1 MYIGVDGCKAGW
13 FIVSLDDKDEFKI
26 DIFSDIHALWD
37 IYSGSSSILI
47 DIPIGLPGGNI
58 TNRKCDLEARK
69 ILGLKKGSS
78 VFPAPCRPAV
88 YAKDYRKANNL
99 NRKIIGKGLSYQVW
113 NIIPKICETDK
124 LITGNSNA
132 RKVIRESHPE
142 ICFWSMAGKVM
153 TYSKKTTG
161 GIRERL
167 KILKSVYNR
176 PEEIF
181 NYALEKYKR
190 RYLARDDILDAI
202 SLAVTAREGIWHLVS
217 IPHDPQFDLK
227 GIQMEIVYRK
237 WRNINYNV

>member
-113 NIIPKICETDK
+113 NIIPKIWETDK